1 MMNILKLFNK
11 RKMQNEQLQS
21 ENVDLKA
28 QLHGLSFNL
37 LQADKMIA
45 NLQRELEALQKQV
58 KDLTNQLRYS
68 NVKLNNEI
76 DKKDS
81 RYY

>member
-1 MMNILKLFNK
+1 MMKILKLFNK

-45 NLQRELEALQKQV
+45 NLQRELEALQKQN
-58 KDLTNQLRYS
+58 KDLTDQLRYS

>member
-1 MMNILKLFNK
+1 ME
-11 RKMQNEQLQS
+11 NEQLKS

>member
-45 NLQRELEALQKQV
+45 NLQRELEALQKQN

>member
-1 MMNILKLFNK
+1 MMKILNLFNK
-11 RKMQNEQLQS
+11 RKMENEQLQS

>member
-37 LQADKMIA
+37 LQADKTIA
-45 NLQRELEALQKQV
+45 NLQRELEALQKQN